1 MLPDLWPLQ
10 CVNQNGTFDE
20 WFESENTSNFSKVL
34 EDLRTQ
40 DLAYREHAMLV
51 KEAHKDAGG
60 LADVVKIL
68 FDRIEVDRLAH
79 ASQPVHSQYSVRG
92 RGDYHQGRGQ
102 QGRFVAP
109 HWRGRGTGEGT
120 RSLSSSPEAKLEARD
135 FVPRGRGRGRGIG
148 NETAL
153 VRDTLRTGRMPN
165 PLHGPSSMHDSRDES
180 PRAELVRFRFPSPSD
195 SIFAVPPT
203 AKKMLRSHLSVHPL
217 RFLQYLLQR

>member
-20 WFESENTSNFSKVL
+20 WFESESTSNFTKVL

-40 DLAYREHAMLV
+40 DLAYRDHAMLV

-60 LADVVKIL
+60 LADVVKNL
-68 FDRIEVDRLAH
+68 FDRIEVDRRAH
-79 ASQPVHSQYSVRG
+79 ASQPVHAHYSVRG
-92 RGDYHQGRGQ
+92 RGGFHQGRGQ

-120 RSLSSSPEAKLEARD
+120 RSLSSSPETKLEARD
-135 FVPRGRGRGRGIG
+135 FLPRGRGRGRGMG

-165 PLHGPSSMHDSRDES
+165 PLHGPSSMHDSRDEF
-180 PRAELVRFRFPSPSD
+180 PRAELVRFRSSSLSD
-195 SIFAVPPT
+195 SIFAMTLMV
-203 AKKMLRSHLSVHPL
+203 KKMLRSHLSVHQL
-217 RFLQYLLQR
+217 